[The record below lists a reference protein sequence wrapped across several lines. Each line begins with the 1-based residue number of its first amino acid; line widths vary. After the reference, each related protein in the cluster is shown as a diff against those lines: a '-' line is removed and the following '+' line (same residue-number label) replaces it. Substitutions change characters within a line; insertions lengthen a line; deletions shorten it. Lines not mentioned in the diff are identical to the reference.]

1 VKKSILQKVGG
12 LFAAL
17 LLVPVLTGSLAG
29 CSGPA
34 AVQAADKAAAPFF
47 TDRVIAVRF
56 VMSAENW
63 ADLRKNAV
71 KEEYVRA
78 DMWYDGELIPDIAL
92 RPKGNSSLSMTIGMN
107 SIKFGLKADLNFFNS
122 ARSLNGVKKLNFNN
136 GFSDPTFIRERLSYE
151 LFEQMGLPTPRSAFV
166 DVWIND
172 IHLGL
177 YDMVEQVDQ
186 AFLGRYFPSA
196 TGNLYKPEM
205 PASYLK
211 WTEADLKASATGQK
225 AASDNLD
232 INLGG
237 GNFGEILKALG
248 QESLTGQKAETPPT
262 NTPGMGKNGGL
273 MGPNGLKWGGEGDL
287 LQQMCLKTNENK
299 PDSSA
304 LFRLLEVLNKEPDE
318 TFAGEIEKVL
328 DVDQVLRYL
337 AVSTVLVHLDNY
349 TGMGH
354 NYYLY
359 EVDGKFTIIPW
370 DLNMSF
376 GNLNCNLNLDRII
389 NFFIDEPTAGALK
402 ERPLVARLLSVPA
415 FLETYHRY
423 LTELMDG
430 PFSYE
435 VMASRID
442 ELANMIRPYVKADS
456 LKFFPTTSFEKY
468 IGTSTDTGDVR
479 FFGMGLNIGLKY
491 FVTERIKS
499 IEKQLSGEL
508 PSANHGQGNGGYIFM
523 PGN

>member
-1 VKKSILQKVGG
+1 
-12 LFAAL
+12 
-17 LLVPVLTGSLAG
+17 
-29 CSGPA
+29 
-34 AVQAADKAAAPFF
+34 
-47 TDRVIAVRF
+47 
-56 VMSAENW
+56 
-63 ADLRKNAV
+63 
-71 KEEYVRA
+71 
-78 DMWYDGELIPDIAL
+78 
-92 RPKGNSSLSMTIGMN
+92 
-107 SIKFGLKADLNFFNS
+107 
-122 ARSLNGVKKLNFNN
+122 
-136 GFSDPTFIRERLSYE
+136 
-151 LFEQMGLPTPRSAFV
+151 
-166 DVWIND
+166 
-172 IHLGL
+172 
-177 YDMVEQVDQ
+177 MVEQVDQ
-186 AFLGRYFPSA
+186 AFLGRYFTST

-211 WTEADLKASATGQK
+211 WTEADLKASETAQPEV
-225 AASDNLD
+225 SDNLD

-237 GNFGEILKALG
+237 GNLGEILKALG
-248 QESLTGQKAETPPT
+248 QASFMGEKADTPAA
-262 NTPGMGKNGGL
+262 NAPGMGKNGGF
-273 MGPNGLKWGGEGDL
+273 MGPNGLKWGGEGNL
-287 LQQMCLKTNENK
+287 LEQMCLKTNENK

-359 EVDGKFTIIPW
+359 EVDGRFTIIPW

-376 GNLNCNLNLDRII
+376 GNLNCNLSLDRII
-389 NFFIDEPTAGALK
+389 NFFIDEPTAGAVK

-415 FLETYHRY
+415 FLETYHGY
-423 LTELMDG
+423 LAELIDG

-442 ELANMIRPYVKADS
+442 ELADMIRPYVKADS
-456 LKFFPTTSFEKY
+456 LKFFPTASFEKY
-468 IGTSTDTGDVR
+468 IGVSTDTGSDMR

-499 IEKQLSGEL
+499 IVKQLSGEL
-508 PSANHGQGNGGYIFM
+508 PGANYGQGNGGFIFM